1 MHLTGTVL
9 SIANFIV
16 YSLVSSGFAARLEFP
31 GRVVDIAVSRDA
43 KRMAV
48 LLPNSIRVL
57 STDNGSVIRTVA
69 AGAPSLSGIT
79 FSPDGTWV
87 AAPQLD
93 TAVYGLLLAETD
105 GSTIRR
111 IALPPG
117 SLPAGLAYSPDG
129 SLIYVLLNRSNR
141 IAVIDVASGE
151 VRRSAETG
159 VAPVAIALS
168 QNGDRLYVTNWGG
181 RRPAPGFRT
190 ASSSGSATLVDDR
203 GIAASGS
210 VSVFDATSLRFIA
223 EVDVGLHPLAIR
235 LSPDGG
241 ILAVANSNSD
251 TVTVLDAFT
260 LDTLRTLHVPLRA
273 AILRGASPTA
283 VTFSNDGR
291 RLFVACAGL
300 NIVAVFRCDS
310 EFALET
316 TLPTDRYPIAVE
328 YAAGKVLIA
337 NSKGVKPIGTPRSR
351 QFTGTVV
358 SRTEPPTNDLPP
370 VNLPHR
376 RPAGSDLRRLG
387 IEHVFLIIKENRT
400 YDQILGDAGIGNG
413 DPKLALYGESVT
425 PNQHKLAREFVLLD
439 NFMVNGEV
447 SADGHQWLTQA
458 MTTAY
463 IERSQPAGWPRSY
476 PYMGDDPL
484 AFSYTGFIWNNAQV
498 HGLSYR
504 LFGEFTSGVAGH
516 GRSWTDYY
524 HAAQAGTI
532 DPAVRS
538 ASSIAGLNVAVE
550 PSYPS
555 FALNIPD
562 SYRAMVFL
570 DRFAAFEKTG
580 DLPNLNIIQLP
591 ADHTVGMA
599 PGLPSPASMV
609 ADNDV
614 AVGRIVEAIS
624 RSRYWARSVI
634 FVVEDDAQD
643 GVDHVDGHRSVCLV
657 ISPFIRRQQVDSTEY
672 DQVSI
677 LRTIE
682 DLLGMGPMNRFDA
695 AAVPM
700 SAAFT
705 STPDLTPYAAV
716 PNQVPLD
723 QLNPQ
728 ANSLTGSARRAAI
741 ESAAMDFTRPDAAPA
756 AKLNRILW
764 NAQKGW
770 TSRYPRVRHQPTCSR
785 ESE

>member
-1 MHLTGTVL
+1 MRTQAVF
-9 SIANFIV
+9 SAI
-16 YSLVSSGFAARLEFP
+16 SLAACAFGSRLEFP

-43 KRMAV
+43 KRLAV
-48 LLPNSIRVL
+48 LLPNSVRVL
-57 STDNGSVIRTVA
+57 STDNGSVIRSVS
-69 AGAPSLSGIT
+69 AGTPSFSGIA
-79 FSPDGTWV
+79 FSPDGAWV
-87 AAPQLD
+87 AASQLD
-93 TAVYGLLLAETD
+93 AASYGLILAETS
-105 GSTIRR
+105 GSNLRR
-111 IALPPG
+111 IPLPPA
-117 SLPAGLAYSPDG
+117 SVPAGLAYSPDG
-129 SLIYVLLNRSNR
+129 SSIYVLLNRSNR
-141 IAVIDVASGE
+141 IAVVDVASGE
-151 VRRSAETG
+151 VRRFAETG
-159 VAPVAIALS
+159 IAPIGITLS
-168 QNGDRLYVTNWGG
+168 HGGDRLYVTNWGG
-181 RRPAPGFRT
+181 RRPAPGSNT

-210 VSVFDATSLRFIA
+210 VSVFDATSLSLIA
-223 EVDVGLHPLAIR
+223 EVDVGLHPIAIR
-235 LSPDGG
+235 VSPDGS

-251 TVTVLDAFT
+251 SVTIVDAVTV
-260 LDTLRTLHVPLRA
+260 DTLKTLHVPLRA
-273 AILRGASPTA
+273 ATLRGASPTA
-283 VTFSNDGR
+283 LTFSDDGR

-300 NIVAVFRCDS
+300 NVVAVFRCDS
-310 EFALET
+310 GFALET

-337 NSKGVKPIGTPRSR
+337 NSKGIKPVSAPRSR

-358 SRTEPPTNDLPP
+358 SRTEPTTNDLPP
-370 VNLPHR
+370 VNLPR
-376 RPAGSDLRRLG
+376 PRPAGSDLRRLG

-400 YDQILGDAGIGNG
+400 YDQIFGDVGIGNG
-413 DPKLALYGESVT
+413 DPKLTLYGETVT

-458 MTTAY
+458 MTSAY

-476 PYMGDDPL
+476 PYTGDDPL
-484 AFSYTGFIWNNAQV
+484 AFAHTGFIWNNAQV

-524 HAAQAGTI
+524 QAAQAGTI

-538 ASSIAGLNVAVE
+538 ASSIASLNSAVE
-550 PSYPS
+550 SSYPS

-570 DRFAAFEKTG
+570 DRLAAFERTG
-580 DLPNLNIIQLP
+580 ELPNLSIIQLP
-591 ADHTVGMA
+591 ANHTAGTT
-599 PGLPSPASMV
+599 PGLPAPASMV
-609 ADNDV
+609 ADNDL
-614 AVGRIVEAIS
+614 ALGRIVEAIS
-624 RSRYWARSVI
+624 RSRYWARSAI

-643 GVDHVDGHRSVCLV
+643 GADHVDGHRSVCLV

-695 AAVPM
+695 AAVSM

-705 STPDLTPYAAV
+705 STPDLTHYTAV
-716 PNQVPLD
+716 PNQIPLD
-723 QLNPQ
+723 RLNPQ
-728 ANSLTGSARRAAI
+728 ANSLNGFARRAAI

-764 NAQKGW
+764 KTQKGW
-770 TSRYPRVRHQPTCSR
+770 TSGYPRVRHSPTCSR